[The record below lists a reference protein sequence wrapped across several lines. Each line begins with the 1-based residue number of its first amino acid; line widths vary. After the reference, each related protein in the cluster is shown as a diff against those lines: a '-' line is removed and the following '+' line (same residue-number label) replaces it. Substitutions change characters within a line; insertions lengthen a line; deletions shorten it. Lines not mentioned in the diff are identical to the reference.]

1 MTSIVGE
8 AHVLIADDLRAGYEV
23 DWTGR
28 YTGRALMV
36 VRPGDTDEVV
46 RIMRS
51 CNDRG
56 IAVVPQA
63 GNTGLVGGGVPR
75 STTSTP
81 TIVLSL
87 RRLDD
92 LSEVDGDAMHVTA
105 GAGVTI
111 ADWQSTAR
119 AAGLDTPIDF
129 AARDSATIGGAIA
142 TNAGGSRV
150 LRFGTMRQQ
159 ILGIE
164 AVLADGSIV
173 GSLHGLPKETVGLH
187 WPSVLSGS
195 EGTLGIVTAARLR
208 LVPRFDHVVTA
219 MVSTATIADAVS
231 LVGTLRQR
239 VGSLDSVELILPDA
253 LDLVSAH
260 IGVRPPVDVTA
271 AAAVILVECADHAD
285 PTQELADALAASAGV
300 IHAAVTDQRARLV
313 RFRDG
318 ITDAIAAASTAAG
331 VPTFK
336 LDVAVPLGAIATLLD
351 AATSAA
357 RDDGARLI
365 PFGHLA
371 EGNLH
376 LNFLGTTAPDSI
388 AETVL
393 AEVARMGGTISAEH
407 GVGIAKTRWLHL
419 VRSSDDLAAQR
430 TIKHALDPHGILN
443 PGVLQPGA
451 VESGGSVRGTDEP
464 GQGQGR
470 NQGQVPKPKPRSGAV
485 SRGR

>member
-8 AHVLIADDLRAGYEV
+8 AHVLIADDRRAGYEI

-28 YTGRALMV
+28 YTGRALLV
-36 VRPGDTDEVV
+36 VRPGDVDDVV
-46 RIMRS
+46 RIMRTCS
-51 CNDRG
+51 DQG
-56 IAVVPQA
+56 VAVVPQA

-75 STTSTP
+75 GATTTP

-87 RRLDD
+87 RRLDAI
-92 LSEVDGDAMHVTA
+92 SEVDGDAMHVTA

-119 AAGLDTPIDF
+119 AGGLDTPVDF
-129 AARDSATIGGAIA
+129 AARASATIGGAIA

-159 ILGIE
+159 VLGIE

-173 GSLHGLPKETVGLH
+173 GSLNGLPKETVGLH

-195 EGTLGIVTAARLR
+195 EGTLGIITAARLR

-231 LVGTLRQR
+231 LVGLLRHR

-253 LDLVSAH
+253 LELVSTH
-260 IGVRPPVDVTA
+260 LGVGPPIDVTA
-271 AAAVILVECADHAD
+271 AAAVVLVECADHAD
-285 PTQELADALAASAGV
+285 PTQDLADVLGASAG
-300 IHAAVTDQRARLV
+300 IIDTAVTDRRDRLI
-313 RFRDG
+313 RFRDS
-318 ITDAIAAASTAAG
+318 ITDAIAADATVTG

-336 LDVAVPLGAIATLLD
+336 LDVAVPLGAITTLLD
-351 AATSAA
+351 AAQSAA

-376 LNFLGTTAPDSI
+376 LNFLGTTAPERI

-393 AEVARMGGTISAEH
+393 AETARLGGTISAEH
-407 GVGIAKTRWLHL
+407 GVGIAKTPWLHL
-419 VRSSDDLAAQR
+419 VRTSDDLAAQR
-430 TIKHALDPHGILN
+430 AIKHALDPHGILN
-443 PGVLQPGA
+443 PGVLQVAPVPGTG
-451 VESGGSVRGTDEP
+451 VTG
-464 GQGQGR
+464 
-470 NQGQVPKPKPRSGAV
+470 
-485 SRGR
+485 